1 METNTQQKNTAL
13 KDSDNWSN
21 PILLI
26 TDAESSPQFKN
37 GVVAYQEGDYR
48 TASREFKLAAETD
61 DASALNNSAFMYH
74 YGYGVPQNYVTARTR
89 YTRAADQRL
98 ATAQYNLGLMCRNG
112 QGVDQDYDAAS
123 KWFRIA
129 AKQGLAEAQYNL
141 GVMYFEG
148 QGVSK
153 DYQAVHM
160 CLNIAAM
167 GGDRVPVEM
176 RDVVANKMTVAQVK
190 KAQTK
195 AEDCIEKNYTGY

>member
-1 METNTQQKNTAL
+1 MGKNTQQKNTAL
-13 KDSDNWSN
+13 KDPDNWSN

-37 GVVAYQEGDYR
+37 GVVAYQKGDYP
-48 TASREFKLAAETD
+48 AALREFKLAAETD
-61 DASALNNSAFMYH
+61 DVSALNNSAFMYH
-74 YGYGVPQNYVTARTR
+74 QGYGVPQNYETAQKR

-123 KWFRIA
+123 EWFTRA

-148 QGVSK
+148 RGVSK
-153 DYQAVHM
+153 NYQAAHM
-160 CLNIAAM
+160 WLNIAAL

-176 RDVVANKMTVAQVK
+176 RDVVANKMTVAQVIE
-190 KAQTK
+190 AQTE
-195 AEDCIEKNYTGY
+195 AEDCIEKNYAGY

>member
-1 METNTQQKNTAL
+1 MEKNTQPKNTAL
-13 KDSDNWSN
+13 KDPDNWSN

-37 GVVAYQEGDYR
+37 GVVAYQKGDYP
-48 TASREFKLAAETD
+48 AALREFELAAEKGN
-61 DASALNNSAFMYH
+61 ASAITNSAFMYH
-74 YGYGVPQNYVTARTR
+74 HGYSVPQNYETAQKR
-89 YTRAADQRL
+89 YIFADKQGL

-112 QGVDQDYDAAS
+112 QGVDQDYVAAS
-123 KWFRIA
+123 KCFKFA
-129 AKQGLAEAQYNL
+129 AKQGLATAQYNL

-148 QGVSK
+148 RGVSK
-153 DYQAVHM
+153 DYQAAHM
-160 CLNIAAM
+160 WLNIAAM